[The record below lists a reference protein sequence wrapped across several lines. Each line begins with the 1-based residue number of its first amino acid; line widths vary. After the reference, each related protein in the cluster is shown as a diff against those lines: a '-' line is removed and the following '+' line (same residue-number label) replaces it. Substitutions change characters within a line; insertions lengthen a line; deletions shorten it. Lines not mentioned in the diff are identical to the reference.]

1 MKNIFENKKVVIF
14 DMDGTLIDSVGVWNK
29 TDEILIKSLRKNDVE
44 INNVQKMRDT
54 VLGNAKGKDIY
65 VEYCNF
71 LDKKYEFGI
80 GDGMKILQKR
90 WEISDEYTSSI
101 VDFKPYADKLL
112 LKLKELGYI
121 LVLATTTTQRQLN
134 IYRNQNKNIM
144 SKINIDEIFNL
155 ILTKE
160 DIKEKK
166 PSPEIHNKIIEKLK
180 VKPEECIIFEDAL
193 IGVQAGKN
201 AQIEVVAMYDKYSDV
216 DRKEINDLADYKF
229 NSFEE
234 VLKMVEII

>member
-1 MKNIFENKKVVIF
+1 MKNIFENKKVIIF

-29 TDEILIKSLRKNDVE
+29 TDEILIKSLSKRDIKID
-44 INNVQKMRDT
+44 NVQKMRDT
-54 VLGNAKGKDIY
+54 VLANSKGKDIY

-71 LDKKYEFGI
+71 LDEKYGFGI
-80 GDGMKILQKR
+80 GDGTTILQKR
-90 WEISDEYTSSI
+90 WEISDEYTTSI

-112 LKLKELGYI
+112 LKLKDLGYI

-134 IYRNQNKNIM
+134 IYRNYNKNIM
-144 SKINIDEIFNL
+144 SKINIDETFDL
-155 ILTKE
+155 ILSKE

-166 PSPEIHNKIIEKLK
+166 PSPEIHNKIMEKLN

-201 AQIEVVAMYDKYSDV
+201 AKIEVVAMYDKYSDI
-216 DRKEINDLADYKF
+216 DREKINSLADYTF
-229 NSFEE
+229 VSFEE
-234 VLKMVEII
+234 VLNLL